1 MGAVIVFVVS
11 CLSPLHIPRAH
22 LYTVTQDYCGINR
35 RESISVFA
43 QLWHIRLL

>member
-1 MGAVIVFVVS
+1 METLVVFVVS
-11 CLSPLHIPRAH
+11 CLSPLHTLRAH

-43 QLWHIRLL
+43 QLRYIRLL